1 MRLAVAASGSS
12 LALET
17 AAQNARRS
25 TRALGFSL
33 TTVTNLRYPICKG
46 SLTPR
51 VRLCART
58 GTDASASNA

>member
-25 TRALGFSL
+25 ARALGCTL
-33 TTVTNLRYPICKG
+33 TTDTTLR
-46 SLTPR
+46 
-51 VRLCART
+51 
-58 GTDASASNA
+58 